1 VRSILLATH
10 NDDIRTSI
18 VNYLKGR
25 YLVDLADSGEE
36 CLRKIA
42 KKRHDILF
50 VDLDFLQNQLPSAQA
65 DDYADKFKSLRK
77 SFGQAPMVVLTA
89 HEDIRRAVTA
99 IRSGADDYLIHPID
113 PLEVE
118 LVIDRLR
125 KQRKT
130 VSELVF
136 WRESFW
142 KAEAQSYVRTLS
154 PLMRQV
160 YEKIESVA
168 PTKATVL
175 FAGETGTGKSLMAK
189 LLHMHSKRA
198 EGPFIPVHCGSIPET
213 LVESELF
220 GHERGAFTGAERRK
234 LGKFEIAD
242 KGTIFLDEIGTI
254 SPNAQI
260 KLLQV
265 LQENS
270 FSRVGGEKTIQ
281 VDVRIVAA
289 SNEDLQ
295 DRIKQDKFR
304 KDLYFRLNV
313 FSLEIPPLRTRRE
326 DIPFLVDGILT
337 RLNNTYGK
345 GISEIDGDV
354 MQAFQSYNWPGNIRE
369 LENLLERAYILEKSS
384 CLTTVNFP
392 SDLLNLRAVVSG
404 GEPVEQLTLSDARK
418 RALNEVER
426 RYLIKHLTDNK
437 GKIDQCAEQAGITT
451 RQLHNLMHKY
461 NLKRSD
467 FR

>member
-1 VRSILLATH
+1 MRSILVATH
-10 NDDIRTSI
+10 NNEIKTSI
-18 VNYLKGR
+18 GNYLKGR

-42 KKRHDILF
+42 KRPHDILF
-50 VDLDFLQNQLPSAQA
+50 VDLDFLQGQLPPAQA

-77 SFGQAPMVVLTA
+77 SFGQAAMVVLTS

-99 IRSGADDYLIHPID
+99 IRSGADDYLIYPID
-113 PLEVE
+113 PSEVE
-118 LVIDRLR
+118 LVIDRLK

-130 VSELVF
+130 ATELVF

-142 KAEAQSYVRTLS
+142 KAEAQFYVRTLS

-175 FAGETGTGKSLMAK
+175 FSGETGTGKSLMAK

-213 LVESELF
+213 LMESELF
-220 GHERGAFTGAERRK
+220 GHEKGAFTGAERRK

-242 KGTIFLDEIGTI
+242 KGTIFLDEIGTV
-254 SPNAQI
+254 SPNAQV

-265 LQENS
+265 LQESS

-281 VDVRIVAA
+281 VDVRVVAA

-295 DRIKQDKFR
+295 HRIEQDKFR

-326 DIPFLVDGILT
+326 DIPFLLDGILS
-337 RLNNTYGK
+337 RLNRSYGK
-345 GISEIDGDV
+345 GISEVADEV
-354 MQAFQSYNWPGNIRE
+354 LEAFQSYNWPGNIRE
-369 LENLLERAYILEKSS
+369 LENLLERAYILEKSNR
-384 CLTTVNFP
+384 LTAVNFP
-392 SDLLNLRAVVSG
+392 SDLLNLRAPVSDG
-404 GEPVEQLTLSDARK
+404 GLVEQLTLSEARK

-426 RYLIKHLTDNK
+426 RYLIKHLTNNK

-461 NLKRSD
+461 GLKRSD